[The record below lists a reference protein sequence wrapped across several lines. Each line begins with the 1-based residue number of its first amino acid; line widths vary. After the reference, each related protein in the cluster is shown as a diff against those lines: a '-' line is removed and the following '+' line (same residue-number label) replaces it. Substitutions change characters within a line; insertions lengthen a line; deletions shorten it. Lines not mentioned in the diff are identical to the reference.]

1 MLEFL
6 RNRTNYRI
14 ILHFIIAKTGEQNDT
29 IQGVVFMIVGRKE
42 KALVIYKKRS
52 LISINYAIA
61 QIKQSK
67 IAPFVQ
73 DLYLYGSCARNEQ
86 DYDSDVDLL
95 LELSDDIDLDKYRS
109 DLLIL
114 RSKVMPISDDL
125 PEVDLRIEIGDK
137 WKNSSLF
144 FYQNVKKDYIS
155 VWNKKEPIF

>member
-1 MLEFL
+1 
-6 RNRTNYRI
+6 
-14 ILHFIIAKTGEQNDT
+14 
-29 IQGVVFMIVGRKE
+29 MIVGRKE
-42 KALVIYKKRS
+42 KALGVYKKRS

-73 DLYLYGSCARNEQ
+73 DLYLYGSCAPNEQ

-114 RSKVMPISDDL
+114 RSKIISTSDDI
-125 PEVDLRIEIGDK
+125 PEADLRIEIGST
-137 WKNSSLF
+137 WKNSNLF
-144 FYQNVKKDYIS
+144 FYKNIKKDCIS
-155 VWNKKEPIF
+155 IWNKKEPIF

>member
-1 MLEFL
+1 
-6 RNRTNYRI
+6 
-14 ILHFIIAKTGEQNDT
+14 
-29 IQGVVFMIVGRKE
+29 MIVGRKE
-42 KALVIYKKRS
+42 KTLGVYKKRS
-52 LISINYAIA
+52 LMSINYAIT

-114 RSKVMPISDDL
+114 RSKIISTSDDI
-125 PEVDLRIEIGDK
+125 PEADLRIEIGST
-137 WKNSSLF
+137 WKNSNLF
-144 FYQNVKKDYIS
+144 FYKNIKKDCIS
-155 VWNKKEPIF
+155 IWNKKEPIF

>member
-1 MLEFL
+1 
-6 RNRTNYRI
+6 
-14 ILHFIIAKTGEQNDT
+14 
-29 IQGVVFMIVGRKE
+29 MIVGRKE
-42 KALVIYKKRS
+42 KALGVYKKRS

-114 RSKVMPISDDL
+114 RSKIISTSDDI
-125 PEVDLRIEIGDK
+125 PEADLRIEIGST
-137 WKNSSLF
+137 WKNSNLF
-144 FYQNVKKDYIS
+144 FYKTLKRIVFPYGTKKS
-155 VWNKKEPIF
+155 QSFRLTL

>member
-42 KALVIYKKRS
+42 KVLVIYKKRS

-86 DYDSDVDLL
+86 DYNSDVDLL

-155 VWNKKEPIF
+155 VWNKKEPI

>member
-1 MLEFL
+1 
-6 RNRTNYRI
+6 
-14 ILHFIIAKTGEQNDT
+14 
-29 IQGVVFMIVGRKE
+29 MIVGRKE
-42 KALVIYKKRS
+42 KALGVYKKRS

-73 DLYLYGSCARNEQ
+73 VLYLYGSCARNEQ

-114 RSKVMPISDDL
+114 RSKIISTSDDI
-125 PEVDLRIEIGDK
+125 PEADLRIEIGST
-137 WKNSSLF
+137 WKNSNLF
-144 FYQNVKKDYIS
+144 FYKNIKKDCIS
-155 VWNKKEPIF
+155 IWNKKEPIF

>member
-1 MLEFL
+1 
-6 RNRTNYRI
+6 
-14 ILHFIIAKTGEQNDT
+14 
-29 IQGVVFMIVGRKE
+29 MIVGRKE
-42 KALVIYKKRS
+42 KALGVYKKRS

-114 RSKVMPISDDL
+114 RSKIISTSDDI
-125 PEVDLRIEIGDK
+125 PEADLRIEIGST
-137 WKNSSLF
+137 WKNSNLF
-144 FYQNVKKDYIS
+144 FYKNIKKDCIS
-155 VWNKKEPIF
+155 IWNKKEPIF

>member
-42 KALVIYKKRS
+42 KALGVYKKRS
-52 LISINYAIA
+52 LMSINYAIT

-86 DYDSDVDLL
+86 DYDSDVDLF
-95 LELSDDIDLDKYRS
+95 LELSIDIDLDKYRS

-125 PEVDLRIEIGDK
+125 PEIDLRIEIGDK

-155 VWNKKEPIF
+155 IWNKKEPI